1 MQTREFDIKQL
12 YLLLVKH
19 LYLFVGIVVIVLTFT
34 AAYLYK
40 AQRIYKATVVM
51 EMEPK
56 SENILGRRVE
66 SVGASSSDY
75 YWANKEYSAT
85 QYEIIRSR
93 AVSAKVIESLSHDNV
108 LELFGIRPEN
118 FEDPEAIKNI
128 DTVAMLQG
136 KIAVEPQKNSNI
148 LWISVSDTDPEVA
161 AFLANSVASSYIEFN
176 IEKRYLATRDAA
188 QWLSEQSV
196 NLKKQLEDSEIS
208 LFNFKKEN
216 EVLASA
222 FEQKQTM
229 LAQTITEISTKLT
242 EKQIYQK
249 GLTAKIEELS
259 ALEFADTEEFF
270 ATDIFRDNSIVQNMK
285 LQFLQ
290 VKTKLREKA
299 LLYGDKHPDVRTLR
313 GDEESIRKALLNE
326 LKGALEG
333 YRLEGKTLDNEIL
346 KLQTMLRD
354 SQKEALKLNK
364 MEIDYNKLKRE
375 VETNKKLYD
384 IVLERT
390 KEADLHTLMRANN
403 IRIIDRALVPKGP
416 IAPRKNLVLLIGFI
430 IALLSAAAAVLAVEF
445 FDTRIRDIEELEH
458 LVGRNILGLFPSF
471 EIADPQKIQ
480 ELAFE
485 GSQHSPAVE
494 SLRTIRTNIRLAHP
508 DVNAKTLLITSS
520 VSQEG
525 KTTVSSNIAV
535 SFALAGRRTLLVDT
549 DMRKPRVH
557 KLFGL
562 DNKEGISTYML
573 GEKPIEQLVRRNV
586 YQGLDVLFCGPI
598 PPNPAEMME
607 SKRFREM
614 VDRLKELYDVVIF
627 DSPPII
633 AVSDA
638 AIIASMID
646 GVIIVVKI
654 RQISRDILKRAVA
667 QLTKSNAMLL
677 GAVVN
682 NLDLKGGGRY
692 GSYYYYYHEKYK
704 YYGETT
710 PEKKS
715 T

>member
-19 LYLFVGIVVIVLTFT
+19 LYLFIGIIVIVLTFT

-40 AQRIYKATVVM
+40 AQRIYRATVVM

-93 AVSAKVIESLSHDNV
+93 AVSAKVIESLSHENV

-118 FEDPEAIKNI
+118 FENPEDIKNI
-128 DTVAMLQG
+128 DTVALLQG

-148 LWISVSDTDPEVA
+148 IWISVSDPDPEVA
-161 AFLANSVASSYIEFN
+161 AFLGNSVATSYIEFN

-188 QWLSEQSV
+188 KWLSEQSI

-229 LAQTITEISTKLT
+229 LAQTIGEISTKLT

-249 GLTAKIEELS
+249 GLAAKIEELS

-270 ATDIFRDNSIVQNMK
+270 ATDLFRDKNIIQNMK

-290 VKTKLREKA
+290 VKTKLREKV
-299 LLYGDKHPDVRTLR
+299 LLYGDKHPDVQMLR
-313 GDEESIRKALLNE
+313 GDEESIRKALLEE
-326 LKGALEG
+326 LKGIVEG
-333 YRLEGKTLDNEIL
+333 YRLEGKTLGNEIQ
-346 KLQTMLRD
+346 KLQAMLRE
-354 SQKEALKLNK
+354 SQQEALQLNK

-403 IRIIDRALVPKGP
+403 IRIIDRALVPKAP
-416 IAPRKNLVLLIGFI
+416 VSPRKNLVLLIGFI
-430 IALLSAAAAVLAVEF
+430 IAILSAAAAVLAVEF
-445 FDTRIRDIEELEH
+445 FDTRIRDIEELEQ

-471 EIADPQKIQ
+471 EIEDPKKIQ
-480 ELAFE
+480 EIAFE

-535 SFALAGRRTLLVDT
+535 SFALAGRKTLLVDT

-573 GEKPIEQLVRRNV
+573 GEKPIDQLIRRNV

-607 SKRFREM
+607 SKRFHDM
-614 VDRLKELYDVVIF
+614 VDRLKEIYDIVIF

-638 AIIASMID
+638 AIIGTMMD

-667 QLTKSNAMLL
+667 QLSKANTMLL

-704 YYGETT
+704 YYGETE
-710 PEKKS
+710 EKKAS
-715 T
+715 

>member
-19 LYLFVGIVVIVLTFT
+19 LYLFIGIIVIVLTFT

-40 AQRIYKATVVM
+40 AQRIYRATVVM

-93 AVSAKVIESLSHDNV
+93 AVSAKVIESLSHENV

-118 FEDPEAIKNI
+118 FENPEDMKNI

-148 LWISVSDTDPEVA
+148 IWISVSDPDPEVA
-161 AFLANSVASSYIEFN
+161 AFLGNSVATSYIEFN

-188 QWLSEQSV
+188 KWLSEQSI

-229 LAQTITEISTKLT
+229 LAQTIGEISTKLT

-249 GLTAKIEELS
+249 GLAAKIEELS

-270 ATDIFRDNSIVQNMK
+270 ATDLFRDKNIIQNMK

-290 VKTKLREKA
+290 VKTKLREKV
-299 LLYGDKHPDVRTLR
+299 LLYGDKHPDVQTLR
-313 GDEESIRKALLNE
+313 GDEESIRKALLEE
-326 LKGALEG
+326 LKGIVEG
-333 YRLEGKTLDNEIL
+333 YRLEGKTLGNEIQ
-346 KLQTMLRD
+346 KLQAMLRE
-354 SQKEALKLNK
+354 SQQEALQLNK

-416 IAPRKNLVLLIGFI
+416 VSPRKNLVLLIGFI
-430 IALLSAAAAVLAVEF
+430 IAILSAAAAVLAVEF
-445 FDTRIRDIEELEH
+445 FDTRIRDIEELEQ

-471 EIADPQKIQ
+471 EIEDLKKIQ
-480 ELAFE
+480 EIAFE

-573 GEKPIEQLVRRNV
+573 GEKPIDQLIRRNV

-607 SKRFREM
+607 SKRFRDM
-614 VDRLKELYDVVIF
+614 VDRLKELYDIVIF

-638 AIIASMID
+638 AIIGTMMD

-667 QLTKSNAMLL
+667 QLTKANTMLL

-704 YYGETT
+704 YYGETE
-710 PEKKS
+710 EKKAS
-715 T
+715 

>member
-19 LYLFVGIVVIVLTFT
+19 LYLFIGIIVIVLTFT

-40 AQRIYKATVVM
+40 AQRIYRATVVM
-51 EMEPK
+51 EMEPR

-75 YWANKEYSAT
+75 YWANKEYAAT

-93 AVSAKVIESLSHDNV
+93 AVSAKVIESLSHENV

-118 FEDPEAIKNI
+118 FEDPEDIKNI

-136 KIAVEPQKNSNI
+136 KISVEPQKNSNI
-148 LWISVSDTDPEVA
+148 LWISVADPDPEVS
-161 AFLANSVASSYIEFN
+161 AFLANSVATSYIEFN

-188 QWLSEQSV
+188 QWLSEQSI
-196 NLKKQLEDSEIS
+196 NLKKQLEESEIL
-208 LFNFKKEN
+208 LFNFKKEK

-249 GLTAKIEELS
+249 GLAAKIEELS
-259 ALEFADTEEFF
+259 GLEFADTEEFF
-270 ATDIFRDNSIVQNMK
+270 ATDIFRDNNIVQNMK

-290 VKTKLREKA
+290 IKTKLREKA
-299 LLYGDKHPDVRTLR
+299 LLYGDKHPDVQTLR

-326 LKGALEG
+326 LKGVLEG
-333 YRLEGKTLDNEIL
+333 RRLEGKTLDNEIL
-346 KLQTMLRD
+346 KLQAMLRE
-354 SQKEALKLNK
+354 SQQEALKLNK

-416 IAPRKNLVLLIGFI
+416 ISPRKNLILLIGFI
-430 IALLSAAAAVLAVEF
+430 IAFLSAAVAVLAVEF

-471 EIADPQKIQ
+471 DIEDPKKIQ
-480 ELAFE
+480 EIAFE

-535 SFALAGRRTLLVDT
+535 SFALAGRKTLLVDT

-573 GEKPIEQLVRRNV
+573 GEKPIEQLIRRNV

-614 VDRLKELYDVVIF
+614 VDRLKELYDIVIF

-704 YYGETT
+704 YYGETE
-710 PEKKS
+710 EKKPS
-715 T
+715 